1 MQIYLFFA
9 IINDKNR
16 IFWGNIMINFKYFF
30 MAVPL
35 VFALNINAQSFD
47 ALEEVVVTAQKKEEN
62 LQETPI
68 AITAITESAIDDL
81 DIANVV
87 DLAGMAPNVHIINTP
102 SNNTAATIAMR
113 GGVTINP
120 AITWEPTVG
129 MYLDGVYLGKG
140 QGSIFDVVDLERVEI
155 LRGPQ
160 GTLYGRNTLG
170 GAINLISKKPS
181 GEGMSAKVTIGN
193 YGLKQ
198 SQLIADYEAGD
209 DMFVKL
215 VVNSKKRG
223 GYVNNTDSPY
233 QAAQGV
239 IPNAVADHFE
249 LDTIDSKGFKLTLAY
264 EGDDM
269 SYSLTIDETDQD
281 NIPPFA
287 QLTNTIPNWSTAF
300 GVGAS
305 PATNGLKLW
314 PIELFKNDKRQGV
327 AHINTPT
334 YELSVVRGTSINFSR
349 EISLGTL
356 KVIWSKRETDWDD
369 RLDLDGGPFPI
380 ADTER
385 HTTYEAESL
394 EIQLSG
400 STDNMEYVFGYYS
413 LEDDAY
419 TSNPQSFFGG
429 GQVFAQNY
437 SGSGDS
443 QAFFGQITWALADKW
458 DMTIGAR
465 TTEEDKD
472 GFKEYVGIISAKGS
486 GSFDDTTG
494 TFILSHDYSENT
506 NLYFKVADGF
516 KAGGFNAESSNPFAA
531 ATPYA
536 PETISSTEFGLKG
549 RYFDNRMMLNMAYF
563 DNEHEDMQI
572 SYFTADGAAA
582 SEVINNSA
590 DISGLEIETT
600 TLINDSTRLM
610 VNLSTLD
617 SEFTGNKVASDGFLL
632 ELVPYSPETTL
643 YLSLEKDY
651 GNYRMRLD
659 HSRIGEHP
667 TFPYNSNDPRAALTT
682 LASRGTTDFRLLTEP
697 MDNMQLN
704 FWIKNLNNDY
714 HRMSSIPFG
723 PAFGQLTLSYFN
735 APRTI
740 GMDIHYKF

>member
-1 MQIYLFFA
+1 MSNFRYIFMALPLAFA
-9 IINDKNR
+9 IS
-16 IFWGNIMINFKYFF
+16 
-30 MAVPL
+30 V
-35 VFALNINAQSFD
+35 NAQS
-47 ALEEVVVTAQKKEEN
+47 AGVLEEVVVTAQKKEEN
-62 LQETPI
+62 LQDTPI
-68 AITAITESAIDDL
+68 AITAITESTIDDL

-129 MYLDGVYLGKG
+129 MYLDGIYLGKG

-181 GEGMSAKVTIGN
+181 GAGTSSKLTIGN
-193 YGLKQ
+193 YGLRQ
-198 SQLIADYEAGD
+198 VQFIGDYEMGENV
-209 DMFVKL
+209 FSKL
-215 VVNSKKRG
+215 VVNKKKRG
-223 GYVNNTDSPY
+223 GYVTNDASPL

-239 IPNAVADHFE
+239 VPNSVASHLE
-249 LDTIDSKGFKLTLAY
+249 LDTIDSDGVKFSILY
-264 EGDDM
+264 EGDE
-269 SYSLTIDETDQD
+269 SSLNISFDRTDQK

-287 QLTNTIPNWSTAF
+287 QLTNTIPNWSSAF

-305 PATNGLKLW
+305 AATGGLKLW
-314 PIELFKNDKRQGV
+314 PIELFQNDSRQGV
-327 AHINTPT
+327 AHINTQT
-334 YELSVVRGTSINFSR
+334 LETSVVSGQ
-349 EISLGTL
+349 SLTFTQNLSFGEL
-356 KVIWSKRETDWDD
+356 KAIYSKRKVDWDD
-369 RLDLDGGPFPI
+369 VLDLDGGPFPI
-380 ADTER
+380 AETER
-385 HTTYEAESL
+385 HTKYDAETL
-394 EIQLSG
+394 EIQLTG
-400 STDNMEYVFGYYS
+400 STDSLEYVLGYYS
-413 LEDDAY
+413 LKDNAF
-419 TSNPQSFFGG
+419 TANPQSFFGG

-443 QAFFGQITWALADKW
+443 EAFFGQLTWAVAENW
-458 DMTIGAR
+458 DVTIGAR
-465 TTEEDKD
+465 TTEEDKV
-472 GFKEYVGIISAKGS
+472 GFKEYVGVISATGT

-494 TFILSHDYSENT
+494 TFIISHDYSENT

-531 ATPYA
+531 ATPYS

-549 RYFDNRMMLNMAYF
+549 KYFNNRMMMNVAYF

-572 SYFTADGAAA
+572 SYFTANAAAA

-617 SEFTGNKVASDGFLL
+617 SQFTGNKLASDGFLL
-632 ELVPYSPETTL
+632 ELVPYSPETTI
-643 YLSLEKDY
+643 YVSLEKDY

-667 TFPYNSNDPRAALTT
+667 TFPYNSKDPRAALTT

-697 MDNMQLN
+697 MENLQLN
-704 FWIKNLNNDY
+704 FWIKNLLNDH

-740 GMDIHYKF
+740 GMDLHYNF

>member
-1 MQIYLFFA
+1 MSNFRYIFMALPLAFA
-9 IINDKNR
+9 IS
-16 IFWGNIMINFKYFF
+16 
-30 MAVPL
+30 V
-35 VFALNINAQSFD
+35 NAQSTGV
-47 ALEEVVVTAQKKEEN
+47 LEEVVVTAQKKEEN
-62 LQETPI
+62 LQDTPI
-68 AITAITESAIDDL
+68 AITAITESTIDDL

-181 GEGMSAKVTIGN
+181 GAGTSSKLTIGN
-193 YGLKQ
+193 YGLRQ
-198 SQLIADYEAGD
+198 VQFIGDYEMGGNV
-209 DMFVKL
+209 FSKL
-215 VVNSKKRG
+215 VVNKKKRG
-223 GYVNNTDSPY
+223 GYVTNDASPL

-239 IPNAVADHFE
+239 VPNSVASHLE
-249 LDTIDSKGFKLTLAY
+249 LDTIDSDGVKFSILY
-264 EGDDM
+264 EGDE
-269 SYSLTIDETDQD
+269 SSL
-281 NIPPFA
+281 NISFDRTEQNNVPPFA
-287 QLTNTIPNWSTAF
+287 QLTNTIPNWSAAF

-305 PATNGLKLW
+305 AATGGLKLW
-314 PIELFKNDKRQGV
+314 PIELFQNDSRQGV
-327 AHINTPT
+327 AHINTQT
-334 YELSVVRGTSINFSR
+334 LETSVVSGQ
-349 EISLGTL
+349 SLTFTQNLSFGEL
-356 KVIWSKRETDWDD
+356 KAIYSKRKVDWDD
-369 RLDLDGGPFPI
+369 VLDLDGGPFPI
-380 ADTER
+380 AETER
-385 HTTYEAESL
+385 HTKYDAETL
-394 EIQLSG
+394 EIQLTG
-400 STDNMEYVFGYYS
+400 STDSLEYVLGYYS
-413 LEDDAY
+413 LKDNAF
-419 TSNPQSFFGG
+419 TANPQSFFGG

-443 QAFFGQITWALADKW
+443 EAFFGQLTWAVAENW
-458 DMTIGAR
+458 DVTIGAR
-465 TTEEDKD
+465 TTEEDKV
-472 GFKEYVGIISAKGS
+472 GFKEYVGVISATGT

-494 TFILSHDYSENT
+494 TFIISHDYSENT

-531 ATPYA
+531 ATPYS

-549 RYFDNRMMLNMAYF
+549 KYFNNRMMMNVAYF

-572 SYFTADGAAA
+572 SYFTANAAAA

-617 SEFTGNKVASDGFLL
+617 SQFTGNKVASDGFLL
-632 ELVPYSPETTL
+632 ELVPYSPETTI
-643 YLSLEKDY
+643 YVSLEKDY

-667 TFPYNSNDPRAALTT
+667 TFPYNSKDPRAALTT

-697 MDNMQLN
+697 MENLQLN
-704 FWIKNLNNDY
+704 FWIKNLLNDH

-740 GMDIHYKF
+740 GMDLHYNF

>member
-1 MQIYLFFA
+1 MSNFRYIFMALPLAFA
-9 IINDKNR
+9 IS
-16 IFWGNIMINFKYFF
+16 
-30 MAVPL
+30 V
-35 VFALNINAQSFD
+35 NAQS
-47 ALEEVVVTAQKKEEN
+47 AGVLEEVVVTAQKKEEN
-62 LQETPI
+62 LQDTPI
-68 AITAITESAIDDL
+68 AITAITESTIDDL

-129 MYLDGVYLGKG
+129 MYLDGIYLGKG

-181 GEGMSAKVTIGN
+181 GAGTSSKLTIGN
-193 YGLKQ
+193 YGLRQ
-198 SQLIADYEAGD
+198 VQFIGDYEMGENV
-209 DMFVKL
+209 FSKL
-215 VVNSKKRG
+215 VVNKKKRG
-223 GYVNNTDSPY
+223 GYVTNDASPL

-239 IPNAVADHFE
+239 VPNSVASHLE
-249 LDTIDSKGFKLTLAY
+249 LDTIDSDGVKFSILY
-264 EGDDM
+264 EGDE
-269 SYSLTIDETDQD
+269 SSLNISFDRTDQK

-287 QLTNTIPNWSTAF
+287 QLTNTIPNWSSAF

-305 PATNGLKLW
+305 AATGGLKLW
-314 PIELFKNDKRQGV
+314 PIELFQNDSRQGV
-327 AHINTPT
+327 AHINTQT
-334 YELSVVRGTSINFSR
+334 LETSVVSGQ
-349 EISLGTL
+349 SLTFTQNLSFGEL
-356 KVIWSKRETDWDD
+356 KAIYSKRKVDWDD
-369 RLDLDGGPFPI
+369 VLDLDGGPFPI
-380 ADTER
+380 AETER
-385 HTTYEAESL
+385 HTKYDAETL
-394 EIQLSG
+394 EIQLTG
-400 STDNMEYVFGYYS
+400 STDSLEYVLGYYS
-413 LEDDAY
+413 LKDNAF
-419 TSNPQSFFGG
+419 TANPQSFFGG

-443 QAFFGQITWALADKW
+443 EAFFGQLTWAVAENW
-458 DMTIGAR
+458 DVTIGAR
-465 TTEEDKD
+465 TTEEDKV
-472 GFKEYVGIISAKGS
+472 GFKEYVGVISATGT

-494 TFILSHDYSENT
+494 TFIISHDYSENT

-531 ATPYA
+531 ATPYS

-549 RYFDNRMMLNMAYF
+549 KYFNNRMMMNVAYF

-572 SYFTADGAAA
+572 SYFTANAAAA

-617 SEFTGNKVASDGFLL
+617 SQFTGNKVASDGFLL
-632 ELVPYSPETTL
+632 ELVPYSPETTI
-643 YLSLEKDY
+643 YVSLEKDY

-667 TFPYNSNDPRAALTT
+667 TFPYNSKDPRAALTT

-697 MDNMQLN
+697 MENLQLN
-704 FWIKNLNNDY
+704 FWIKNLLNDH

-740 GMDIHYKF
+740 GMDLHYNF

>member
-1 MQIYLFFA
+1 MS
-9 IINDKNR
+9 
-16 IFWGNIMINFKYFF
+16 NFRYIF
-30 MAVPL
+30 MALPL
-35 VFALNINAQSFD
+35 VFALNVNAQS
-47 ALEEVVVTAQKKEEN
+47 AGVLEEVVVTAQKKEEN
-62 LQETPI
+62 LQDTPI
-68 AITAITESAIDDL
+68 AITAITESTIDDL

-181 GEGMSAKVTIGN
+181 GAGTSSKLTIGN
-193 YGLKQ
+193 YGLRQ
-198 SQLIADYEAGD
+198 VQFIGDYEMGGNV
-209 DMFVKL
+209 FSKL
-215 VVNSKKRG
+215 VVNKKKRG
-223 GYVNNTDSPY
+223 GYVTNDASPL

-239 IPNAVADHFE
+239 VPNSVASHLE
-249 LDTIDSKGFKLTLAY
+249 LDTIDSDGVKFSILY
-264 EGDDM
+264 EGDE
-269 SYSLTIDETDQD
+269 SSL
-281 NIPPFA
+281 NISFDRTEQNNVPPFA
-287 QLTNTIPNWSTAF
+287 QLTNTIPNWSSAF

-305 PATNGLKLW
+305 AATGGLKLW
-314 PIELFKNDKRQGV
+314 PIELFQNDSRQGV
-327 AHINTPT
+327 AHINTQT
-334 YELSVVRGTSINFSR
+334 LETSVVSGQ
-349 EISLGTL
+349 SLTFKQNLSFGEL
-356 KVIWSKRETDWDD
+356 KAIYSKRKVDWDD
-369 RLDLDGGPFPI
+369 VLDLDGGPFPI
-380 ADTER
+380 AETER
-385 HTTYEAESL
+385 HTKYDAETL
-394 EIQLSG
+394 EIQLTG
-400 STDNMEYVFGYYS
+400 STDSLEYVLGYYS
-413 LEDDAY
+413 LKDNAF
-419 TSNPQSFFGG
+419 TANPQSFFGG

-443 QAFFGQITWALADKW
+443 EAFFGQLTWAVAENW
-458 DMTIGAR
+458 DVTIGAR
-465 TTEEDKD
+465 TTEEDKV
-472 GFKEYVGIISAKGS
+472 GFKEYVGVISATGT

-494 TFILSHDYSENT
+494 TFIISHDYSENT

-531 ATPYA
+531 ATPYS

-549 RYFDNRMMLNMAYF
+549 KYFNNRMMMNVAYF

-572 SYFTADGAAA
+572 SYFTANAAAA

-617 SEFTGNKVASDGFLL
+617 SQFTGNKVASDGFLL
-632 ELVPYSPETTL
+632 ELVPYSPETTI
-643 YLSLEKDY
+643 YVSLEKDY

-667 TFPYNSNDPRAALTT
+667 TFPYNSKDPRAALTT

-697 MDNMQLN
+697 MENLQLN
-704 FWIKNLNNDY
+704 FWIKNLLNDH

-740 GMDIHYKF
+740 GMDLHYNF

>member
-1 MQIYLFFA
+1 MS
-9 IINDKNR
+9 
-16 IFWGNIMINFKYFF
+16 NFRYIF
-30 MAVPL
+30 MALPL
-35 VFALNINAQSFD
+35 VFALNVNAQS
-47 ALEEVVVTAQKKEEN
+47 AGVLEEVVVTAQKKEEN
-62 LQETPI
+62 LQDTPI
-68 AITAITESAIDDL
+68 AITAITESTIDDL

-120 AITWEPTVG
+120 AIPWEPTVG

-181 GEGMSAKVTIGN
+181 GAGTSSKLTIGN
-193 YGLKQ
+193 YGLRQ
-198 SQLIADYEAGD
+198 VQFIGDYEMGGNV
-209 DMFVKL
+209 FSKL
-215 VVNSKKRG
+215 VVNKKKRG
-223 GYVNNTDSPY
+223 GYVTNDASPL

-239 IPNAVADHFE
+239 VPNSVASHLE
-249 LDTIDSKGFKLTLAY
+249 LDTIDSDGVKFSILY
-264 EGDDM
+264 EGDE
-269 SYSLTIDETDQD
+269 SSL
-281 NIPPFA
+281 NISFDRTEQNNVPPFA
-287 QLTNTIPNWSTAF
+287 QLTNTIPNWSAAF

-305 PATNGLKLW
+305 AATGGLKLW
-314 PIELFKNDKRQGV
+314 PIELFQNDSRQGV
-327 AHINTPT
+327 AHINTQT
-334 YELSVVRGTSINFSR
+334 LETSVVSGQ
-349 EISLGTL
+349 SLTFTQNLSFGEL
-356 KVIWSKRETDWDD
+356 KAIYSKRKVDWDD
-369 RLDLDGGPFPI
+369 VLDLDGGPFPI
-380 ADTER
+380 AETER
-385 HTTYEAESL
+385 HTKYDAETL
-394 EIQLSG
+394 EIQLTG
-400 STDNMEYVFGYYS
+400 STDSLEYVLGYYS
-413 LEDDAY
+413 LKDNAF
-419 TSNPQSFFGG
+419 TANPQSFFGG

-443 QAFFGQITWALADKW
+443 EAFFGQLTWAVAENW
-458 DMTIGAR
+458 DVTIGAR
-465 TTEEDKD
+465 TTEEDKV
-472 GFKEYVGIISAKGS
+472 GFKEYVGVISATGT

-494 TFILSHDYSENT
+494 TFIISHDYSENT

-531 ATPYA
+531 ATPYS

-549 RYFDNRMMLNMAYF
+549 KYFNNRMMMNVAYF

-572 SYFTADGAAA
+572 SYFTANAAAA

-617 SEFTGNKVASDGFLL
+617 SQFTGNKLASDGFLL
-632 ELVPYSPETTL
+632 ELVPYSPETTI
-643 YLSLEKDY
+643 YVSLEKDY

-667 TFPYNSNDPRAALTT
+667 TFPYNSKDPRAALTT

-697 MDNMQLN
+697 MENLQLN
-704 FWIKNLNNDY
+704 FWIKNLLNDH

-740 GMDIHYKF
+740 GMDLHYNF

>member
-1 MQIYLFFA
+1 
-9 IINDKNR
+9 
-16 IFWGNIMINFKYFF
+16 
-30 MAVPL
+30 MALPL
-35 VFALNINAQSFD
+35 VFALNVNAQS
-47 ALEEVVVTAQKKEEN
+47 AGVLEEVVVTAQKKEEN
-62 LQETPI
+62 LQDTPI
-68 AITAITESAIDDL
+68 AITAITESTIDDL

-181 GEGMSAKVTIGN
+181 GAGTSSKLTIGN
-193 YGLKQ
+193 YGLRQ
-198 SQLIADYEAGD
+198 VQFIGDYEMGGNV
-209 DMFVKL
+209 FSKL
-215 VVNSKKRG
+215 VVNKKKRG
-223 GYVNNTDSPY
+223 GYVTNDASPL

-239 IPNAVADHFE
+239 VPNSVASHLE
-249 LDTIDSKGFKLTLAY
+249 LDTIDSDGVKFSILY
-264 EGDDM
+264 EGDE
-269 SYSLTIDETDQD
+269 SSL
-281 NIPPFA
+281 NISFDRTEQNNVPPFA
-287 QLTNTIPNWSTAF
+287 QLTNTIPNWSAAF

-305 PATNGLKLW
+305 AATGGLKLW
-314 PIELFKNDKRQGV
+314 PIELFQNDSRQGV
-327 AHINTPT
+327 AHINTQT
-334 YELSVVRGTSINFSR
+334 LETSVVSGQ
-349 EISLGTL
+349 SLTFKQNLSFGEL
-356 KVIWSKRETDWDD
+356 KAIYSKRKVDWDD
-369 RLDLDGGPFPI
+369 VLDLDGGPFPI
-380 ADTER
+380 AETER
-385 HTTYEAESL
+385 HTKYDAETL
-394 EIQLSG
+394 EIQLTG
-400 STDNMEYVFGYYS
+400 STDSLEYVLGYYS
-413 LEDDAY
+413 LKDNAF
-419 TSNPQSFFGG
+419 TANPQSFFGG

-443 QAFFGQITWALADKW
+443 EAFFGQLTWAVAENW
-458 DMTIGAR
+458 DVTIGAR
-465 TTEEDKD
+465 TTEEDKV
-472 GFKEYVGIISAKGS
+472 GFKEYVGVISATGT

-494 TFILSHDYSENT
+494 TFIISHDYSENT

-531 ATPYA
+531 ATPYS

-549 RYFDNRMMLNMAYF
+549 KYFNNRMMMNVAYF

-572 SYFTADGAAA
+572 SYFTANAAAA

-617 SEFTGNKVASDGFLL
+617 SQFTGNKLASDGFLL
-632 ELVPYSPETTL
+632 ELVPYSPETTI
-643 YLSLEKDY
+643 YVSLEKDY

-667 TFPYNSNDPRAALTT
+667 TFPYNSKDPRAALTT

-697 MDNMQLN
+697 MENLQLN
-704 FWIKNLNNDY
+704 FWIKNLLNDH

-740 GMDIHYKF
+740 GMDLHYNF

>member
-1 MQIYLFFA
+1 MSNFRFIFMALPLAFA
-9 IINDKNR
+9 IS
-16 IFWGNIMINFKYFF
+16 
-30 MAVPL
+30 V
-35 VFALNINAQSFD
+35 NAQSTGV
-47 ALEEVVVTAQKKEEN
+47 LEEVVVTAQKKEEN
-62 LQETPI
+62 LQDTPI
-68 AITAITESAIDDL
+68 AITAITESTIDDL

-181 GEGMSAKVTIGN
+181 GAGTSSKLTIGN
-193 YGLKQ
+193 YGLRQ
-198 SQLIADYEAGD
+198 VQFIGDYEMGGNV
-209 DMFVKL
+209 FSKL
-215 VVNSKKRG
+215 VVNKKKRG
-223 GYVNNTDSPY
+223 GYVTNDASPL

-239 IPNAVADHFE
+239 VPNSVASHLE
-249 LDTIDSKGFKLTLAY
+249 LDTIDSDGVKFSILY
-264 EGDDM
+264 EGDE
-269 SYSLTIDETDQD
+269 SSL
-281 NIPPFA
+281 NISFDRTEQNNVPPFA
-287 QLTNTIPNWSTAF
+287 QLTNTIPNWSSAF

-305 PATNGLKLW
+305 AATGGLKLW
-314 PIELFKNDKRQGV
+314 PIELFQNDSRQGV
-327 AHINTPT
+327 AHINTQT
-334 YELSVVRGTSINFSR
+334 LETSVVSGQ
-349 EISLGTL
+349 SLTFTQNLSFGEL
-356 KVIWSKRETDWDD
+356 KAIYSKRKVDWDD
-369 RLDLDGGPFPI
+369 VLDLDGGPFPI
-380 ADTER
+380 AETER
-385 HTTYEAESL
+385 HTKYDAETL
-394 EIQLSG
+394 EIQLTG
-400 STDNMEYVFGYYS
+400 STDSLEYVLGYYS
-413 LEDDAY
+413 LKDNAF
-419 TSNPQSFFGG
+419 TANPQSFFGG

-443 QAFFGQITWALADKW
+443 EAFFGQLTWAFGENW
-458 DMTIGAR
+458 DLTIGAR
-465 TTEEDKD
+465 TTEEDKV
-472 GFKEYVGIISAKGS
+472 GFKEYVGVISATGT

-494 TFILSHDYSENT
+494 TFIISHDYSENT

-531 ATPYA
+531 ATPYS

-549 RYFDNRMMLNMAYF
+549 KYFNNRMMMNVAYF

-572 SYFTADGAAA
+572 SYFTANAAAA

-617 SEFTGNKVASDGFLL
+617 SQFTGNKVASDGFLL
-632 ELVPYSPETTL
+632 ELVPYSPETTI
-643 YLSLEKDY
+643 YVSLEKDY

-667 TFPYNSNDPRAALTT
+667 TFPYNSKDPRAALTT

-697 MDNMQLN
+697 MENLQLN
-704 FWIKNLNNDY
+704 FWIKNLLNDH

-740 GMDIHYKF
+740 GMDLHYNF

>member
-1 MQIYLFFA
+1 
-9 IINDKNR
+9 
-16 IFWGNIMINFKYFF
+16 
-30 MAVPL
+30 MALPL
-35 VFALNINAQSFD
+35 VFALNVNAQS
-47 ALEEVVVTAQKKEEN
+47 AGVLEEVVVTAQKKEEN
-62 LQETPI
+62 LQDTPI
-68 AITAITESAIDDL
+68 AITAITESTIDDL

-181 GEGMSAKVTIGN
+181 GAGTSSKLTIGN
-193 YGLKQ
+193 YGLRQ
-198 SQLIADYEAGD
+198 VQFIGDYEMGGNV
-209 DMFVKL
+209 FSKL
-215 VVNSKKRG
+215 VVNKKKRG
-223 GYVNNTDSPY
+223 GYVTNDASPL

-239 IPNAVADHFE
+239 VPNSVASHLE
-249 LDTIDSKGFKLTLAY
+249 LDTIDSDGVKFSILY
-264 EGDDM
+264 EGDE
-269 SYSLTIDETDQD
+269 SSL
-281 NIPPFA
+281 NISFDRTEQNNVPPFA
-287 QLTNTIPNWSTAF
+287 QLTNTIPNWSSAF

-305 PATNGLKLW
+305 AATGGLKLW
-314 PIELFKNDKRQGV
+314 PIELFQNDSRQGV
-327 AHINTPT
+327 AHINTQT
-334 YELSVVRGTSINFSR
+334 LETSVVSGQ
-349 EISLGTL
+349 SLTFTQNLSFGEL
-356 KVIWSKRETDWDD
+356 KAIYSKRKVDWDD
-369 RLDLDGGPFPI
+369 VLDLDGGPFPI
-380 ADTER
+380 AETER
-385 HTTYEAESL
+385 HTKYDAETL
-394 EIQLSG
+394 EIQLTG
-400 STDNMEYVFGYYS
+400 STDSLEYVLGYYS
-413 LEDDAY
+413 LKDNAF
-419 TSNPQSFFGG
+419 TANPQSFFGG

-443 QAFFGQITWALADKW
+443 EAFFGQLTWAVAENW
-458 DMTIGAR
+458 DVTIGAR
-465 TTEEDKD
+465 TTEEDKV
-472 GFKEYVGIISAKGS
+472 GFKEYVGVISATGT

-494 TFILSHDYSENT
+494 TFIISHDYSENT

-531 ATPYA
+531 ATPYS

-549 RYFDNRMMLNMAYF
+549 KYFNNRMMMNVAYF

-572 SYFTADGAAA
+572 SYFTANAAAA

-617 SEFTGNKVASDGFLL
+617 SQFTGNKVASDGFLL
-632 ELVPYSPETTL
+632 ELVPYSPETTI
-643 YLSLEKDY
+643 YVSLEKDY

-667 TFPYNSNDPRAALTT
+667 TFPYNSKDPRAALTT

-697 MDNMQLN
+697 MENLQLN
-704 FWIKNLNNDY
+704 FWIKNLLNDH

-740 GMDIHYKF
+740 GMDLHYNF

>member
-1 MQIYLFFA
+1 MSNFRYIFMALPLAFA
-9 IINDKNR
+9 IS
-16 IFWGNIMINFKYFF
+16 
-30 MAVPL
+30 V
-35 VFALNINAQSFD
+35 NAQS
-47 ALEEVVVTAQKKEEN
+47 AGVLEEVVVTAQKKEEN
-62 LQETPI
+62 LQDTPI
-68 AITAITESAIDDL
+68 AITAITESTIDDL

-181 GEGMSAKVTIGN
+181 GAGTSSKLTIGN
-193 YGLKQ
+193 YGLRQ
-198 SQLIADYEAGD
+198 VQFIGDYEMGGNV
-209 DMFVKL
+209 FSKL
-215 VVNSKKRG
+215 VVNKKKRG
-223 GYVNNTDSPY
+223 GYVTNDASPL

-239 IPNAVADHFE
+239 VPNSVASHLE
-249 LDTIDSKGFKLTLAY
+249 LDTIDSDGVKFSILY
-264 EGDDM
+264 EGDE
-269 SYSLTIDETDQD
+269 SSL
-281 NIPPFA
+281 NISFDRTEQNNVPPFA
-287 QLTNTIPNWSTAF
+287 QLTNTIPNWSSAF

-305 PATNGLKLW
+305 AATGGLKLW
-314 PIELFKNDKRQGV
+314 PIELFQNDSRQGV
-327 AHINTPT
+327 AHINTQT
-334 YELSVVRGTSINFSR
+334 LETSVVSGQ
-349 EISLGTL
+349 SLTFTQNLSFGEL
-356 KVIWSKRETDWDD
+356 KAIYSKRKVDWDD
-369 RLDLDGGPFPI
+369 VLDLDGGPFPI
-380 ADTER
+380 AETER
-385 HTTYEAESL
+385 HTKYDAETL
-394 EIQLSG
+394 EIQLTG
-400 STDNMEYVFGYYS
+400 STDSLEYVLGYYS
-413 LEDDAY
+413 LKDNAF
-419 TSNPQSFFGG
+419 TANPQSFFGG

-443 QAFFGQITWALADKW
+443 EAFFGQLTWAFGENW
-458 DMTIGAR
+458 DLTIGAR
-465 TTEEDKD
+465 TTEEDKV
-472 GFKEYVGIISAKGS
+472 GFKEYVGVISATGT

-494 TFILSHDYSENT
+494 TFIISHDYSENT

-531 ATPYA
+531 ATPYS

-549 RYFDNRMMLNMAYF
+549 KYFNNRMMMNVAYF

-572 SYFTADGAAA
+572 SYFTANAAAA

-617 SEFTGNKVASDGFLL
+617 SQFTGNKVASDGFLL
-632 ELVPYSPETTL
+632 ELVPYSPETTI
-643 YLSLEKDY
+643 YVSLEKDY

-667 TFPYNSNDPRAALTT
+667 TFPYNSKDPRAALTT

-697 MDNMQLN
+697 MENLQLN
-704 FWIKNLNNDY
+704 FWIKNLLNDH

-740 GMDIHYKF
+740 GMDLHYNF

>member
-1 MQIYLFFA
+1 MS
-9 IINDKNR
+9 
-16 IFWGNIMINFKYFF
+16 NFRYIF
-30 MAVPL
+30 MALPL
-35 VFALNINAQSFD
+35 VFALNVNAQS
-47 ALEEVVVTAQKKEEN
+47 AGVLEEVVVTAQKKEEN
-62 LQETPI
+62 LQDTPI
-68 AITAITESAIDDL
+68 AITAITESTIDDL

-181 GEGMSAKVTIGN
+181 GAGTSSKLTIGN
-193 YGLKQ
+193 YGLRQ
-198 SQLIADYEAGD
+198 VQFIGDYEMGGNV
-209 DMFVKL
+209 FSKL
-215 VVNSKKRG
+215 VVNKKKRG
-223 GYVNNTDSPY
+223 GYVTNDASPL

-239 IPNAVADHFE
+239 VPNSVASHLE
-249 LDTIDSKGFKLTLAY
+249 LDTIDSDGVKFSILY
-264 EGDDM
+264 EGDE
-269 SYSLTIDETDQD
+269 SSL
-281 NIPPFA
+281 NISFDRTEQNNVPPFA
-287 QLTNTIPNWSTAF
+287 QLTNTIPNWSAAF

-305 PATNGLKLW
+305 AATGGLKLW
-314 PIELFKNDKRQGV
+314 PIELFQNDSRQGV
-327 AHINTPT
+327 AHINTQT
-334 YELSVVRGTSINFSR
+334 LETSVVSGQ
-349 EISLGTL
+349 SLTFKQNLSFGEL
-356 KVIWSKRETDWDD
+356 KAIYSKRKVDWDD
-369 RLDLDGGPFPI
+369 VLDLDGGPFPI
-380 ADTER
+380 AETER
-385 HTTYEAESL
+385 HTKYDAETL
-394 EIQLSG
+394 EIQLTG
-400 STDNMEYVFGYYS
+400 STDSLEYVLGYYS
-413 LEDDAY
+413 LKDNAF
-419 TSNPQSFFGG
+419 TANPQSFFGG

-443 QAFFGQITWALADKW
+443 EAFFGQLTWAVAENW
-458 DMTIGAR
+458 DVTIGAR
-465 TTEEDKD
+465 TTEEDKV
-472 GFKEYVGIISAKGS
+472 GFKEYVGVISATGT

-494 TFILSHDYSENT
+494 TFIISHDYSENT

-531 ATPYA
+531 ATPYS

-549 RYFDNRMMLNMAYF
+549 KYFNNRMMMNVAYF

-572 SYFTADGAAA
+572 SYFTANAAAA

-617 SEFTGNKVASDGFLL
+617 SQFTGNKLASDGFLL
-632 ELVPYSPETTL
+632 ELVPYSPETTI
-643 YLSLEKDY
+643 YVSLEKDY

-667 TFPYNSNDPRAALTT
+667 TFPYNSKDPRAALTT

-697 MDNMQLN
+697 MENLQLN
-704 FWIKNLNNDY
+704 FWIKNLLNDH

-740 GMDIHYKF
+740 GMDLHYNF